1 APACWRSKRD
11 SQYGHCGLPTIHAS
25 RAPAGMPRGGPLF
38 PDRPRRGLT
47 ACRFDAFRRAAAHV
61 PPTATPPPRSRAWLR
76 IFVVRC
82 GLPCD
87 PPLGGHSCN
96 GGMIPRFDRAVCD
109 LYGAIGVKARVLY
122 HLFVRP
128 DGDHLLVPT

>member
-1 APACWRSKRD
+1 MQARGNPR
-11 SQYGHCGLPTIHAS
+11 
-25 RAPAGMPRGGPLF
+25 RAMRGGGTRPPAL
-38 PDRPRRGLT
+38 PPAAHAPRAATRPR
-47 ACRFDAFRRAAAHV
+47 C
-61 PPTATPPPRSRAWLR
+61 RAWLR

-96 GGMIPRFDRAVCD
+96 GGIVPRFHLVVCD
-109 LYGAIGVKARVLY
+109 LYGAIGVKAGVNS
-122 HLFVRP
+122 HLLVRS

>member
-1 APACWRSKRD
+1 
-11 SQYGHCGLPTIHAS
+11 
-25 RAPAGMPRGGPLF
+25 MPRGGPLF

-61 PPTATPPPRSRAWLR
+61 PPTATPPPRRRAWLR

-96 GGMIPRFDRAVCD
+96 GGMIPRFHRAACD
-109 LYGAIGVKARVLY
+109 YFTFGSAPVPAITRAEKPVLSDGKISPFPSC
-122 HLFVRP
+122 HCMCECPAERP
-128 DGDHLLVPT
+128 D